1 MEGNIV
7 MRIILFADPGET
19 ELRLWGKC
27 LAPSVSH
34 VLRQQGCCPRLHA
47 VLSVVTE
54 ERVMLA
60 PR

>member
-1 MEGNIV
+1 MEGNTV

-19 ELRLWGKC
+19 ELRLWGMC

-34 VLRQQGCCPRLHA
+34 VLRQQGYCPQLHA
-47 VLSVVTE
+47 ALSVVT